1 MREDTRKYME
11 WSRRWEG
18 THAELAVTDALST
31 MGNAGSLIAKEPG
44 DKNITKNKPIPGK
57 KIIEAEEAEKRNN
70 LLDRFIH
77 ETLELRAKDILDVK
91 YEKLLD
97 LAIKARPRKIEGK
110 MEHEYT
116 FADMVKNASNFE
128 KDLKR
133 AEETR
138 NNTVDAEFTA
148 E

>member
-11 WSRRWEG
+11 WQRRWVG
-18 THAELAVTDALST
+18 THAELAITDALT
-31 MGNAGSLIAKEPG
+31 RGGSLLAKEPG
-44 DKNITKNKPIPGK
+44 DKNIGTVKYDEGK
-57 KIIEAEEAEKRNN
+57 RKIEAEEAAKRDG

-91 YEKLLD
+91 YDKLLD

-116 FADMVKNASNFE
+116 FSDMVKNASRFE

-133 AEETR
+133 AEEVR
-138 NNTVDAEFTA
+138 NNTVDVDFVE